1 MRQTIEIEVPEGK
14 VAVYKDGKITFENQE
29 HYKTIRSIEDAISW
43 VNSNTNDEYSDLIQ
57 DYYSIN
63 DEYFQKFIALKLIYI
78 ALTKNRIQNLI
89 SGYYYYP
96 WICVCNEDFN
106 TDEYTILGN
115 IKLNNNKQYKVL
127 GGRAYSGSGAGLC
140 DFVSVD
146 GVSLAAANVA
156 MFGFCNINI
165 AKYMSTQFGKL
176 LFEIIYKFQN
186 VNWRWV

>member
-43 VNSNTNDEYSDLIQ
+43 VNCNTNDEYSDLIQ

-78 ALTKNRIQNLI
+78 ALTKDRIQNLTN
-89 SGYYYYP
+89 GQYYYP
-96 WICVCNEDFN
+96 WIRVCKEDFN
-106 TDEYTILGN
+106 TDGYTILGN

-127 GGRAYSGSGAGLC
+127 GRAGSGSFAGLC
-140 DFVSVD
+140 SFVSYD
-146 GVSLAAANVA
+146 GVSFAAATVA
-156 MFGFCNINI
+156 MFGFCDINI

-176 LFEIIYKFQN
+176 LFEVIYKFQN